1 MKIKIT
7 LDTGNAAFDGHG
19 RVYEVQRIFKSWIN
33 KSILDGDPVDAV
45 LTDINGNTVGRVEIE
60 REGDEG

>member
-7 LDTGNAAFDGHG
+7 LDTGNAAFDGPG
-19 RVYEVQRIFKSWIN
+19 CVYEVQRILKSWIN

-60 REGDEG
+60 REGD